1 MKSFTIL
8 FLFSLSFFSLFAN
21 AESAEKAEALCH
33 CLKSAK
39 SSNKPAEKKACL
51 DLREKQVKELGKG
64 SPAYTSYINL
74 LGECEREMM
83 GVSKTSSE
91 GSYEDKV
98 KSVCDCFK
106 TEGKQNKP
114 KCFKMQSELGKSFS
128 DDIEKKKKFNLE
140 TGSCDK

>member
-1 MKSFTIL
+1 MKLFTIL
-8 FLFSLSFFSLFAN
+8 FLFSLPLSFLFAN

-39 SSNKPAEKKACL
+39 SSSKPAEKKACL
-51 DLREKQVKELGKG
+51 ELREKHVKELGKT
-64 SPAYTSYINL
+64 SPAYTSYVNL
-74 LGECEREMM
+74 LSECEREMM

-91 GSYEDKV
+91 DSFEAKV

-106 TEGKQNKP
+106 ERKQNRAN
-114 KCFKMQSELGKSFS
+114 CFKLQSELGKSFS

-140 TGSCDK
+140 TGACDK